1 MFNLFQKKFIPK
13 ALLLSPILVGFFS
26 LPGLTET
33 KLEVEALGST
43 SDYQTPSVTLRV
55 SVLNGDQVPIEGL
68 DQDDFILR
76 TMPKEG
82 NAEPKIVPFKLL
94 PPAQQRTP
102 APAIV
107 VILLDM
113 SGSMLAPDSSGNQ
126 KYASAVTA
134 IQEFSSWI
142 RNSNL
147 KDKVYLAIA
156 PFNTSANSEKPSRKV
171 SVESL
176 RNSIALVSDQ
186 SAIDNQLSSLK
197 EPDGGTNLYSS
208 IQTTVEFLSSE
219 FLSSN
224 GIDLTK
230 YSQLEATDKP
240 RLVVIAFSDGF
251 DTEGDRSG
259 DRSKEPMRFNSLKQ
273 SLDKSPAITVHTLGY
288 GDSLETIVQRPDIE
302 CNPPLN
308 DVNFSSVANGI
319 SLVLS
324 NCKFTS
330 QSEYPLEYFL
340 VDAPRLKEITGDRGI
355 HRFPKNA
362 EEVRSAFEDFFSS
375 LRQYEIEYYQ
385 EDAEEGQS
393 YEIEVSLNPN
403 SSLPPVTET
412 TAFRFPT
419 VIIRPL
425 PTKQRYIILGLTL
438 FIGGWITVQFYNWS
452 RQQKATAEQI

>member
-55 SVLNGDQVPIEGL
+55 SVLNEDQVPIEGL

-102 APAIV
+102 APAIM

-113 SGSMLAPDSSGNQ
+113 SGSMLAPDTSGNQ

-176 RNSIALVSDQ
+176 RNSIALFSDQ

-208 IQTTVEFLSSE
+208 IQAAVEFLSTEFSSE
-219 FLSSN
+219 N
-224 GIDLTK
+224 GIDFTR
-230 YSQLEATDKP
+230 YSQLKPTDKP

-251 DTEGDRSG
+251 DTEG

-288 GDSLETIVQRPDIE
+288 GDSLETIVQRPDIQ

-403 SSLPPVTET
+403 SSLPPVSET
-412 TAFRFPT
+412 TEFRFPT

-438 FIGGWITVQFYNWS
+438 FIGGITTAQFYYWS
-452 RQQKATAEQI
+452 RQQKQIAERI